1 VDQPGYVLFKVR
13 KFLDLITPL
22 FETEYNTQENVSI
35 DEAMIP
41 FKGRLRFK
49 QYTKDKPT
57 KWGIKVFVLA
67 DSTNGY
73 VSRIQVYTGK
83 NSSLSRDEV
92 GLSSRVVLE
101 LLDGLE
107 GRHPKVYMDN
117 FYSPALFLT
126 LYRKGVNACGT
137 VRPNRKYFPQELNV
151 NKRDVDTGY
160 YDYRSSG
167 PLLASVWMDKRIL
180 HLLSTMH
187 VAYPSSAPATV
198 RRRAGDGTQED
209 VMCPPCLPDYQAYM
223 RGVDRGDQL
232 IGYYNLGRRSTKWWK
247 RVFYYIVEVAALNAY
262 VLDKHAHTGR
272 NKRDYLAFR
281 IALAEELVG
290 SFRGRRQAGRPH
302 SLETQRLERLDIS
315 LGHWPEVVEVKR
327 ECVVCLKVREKK
339 GLSRSQYRH
348 ESRVTCVCQVHLC
361 VTHERDC
368 FKKYHTLANYWS

>member
-1 VDQPGYVLFKVR
+1 VTVDEMKAFVGMLMLMGIYRLPQLEMYWSTKHPLINPGLADVFPLVRFQQIFRFIHLNDSDQQVGVDQPGYVLFKVR

-49 QYTKDKPT
+49 QYMKDKPT

-117 FYSPALFLT
+117 FYSSPALFLT

-180 HLLSTMH
+180 HLLSTMSNGPNYMKLECTSCH
-187 VAYPSSAPATV
+187 SAIPTSCYTY
-198 RRRAGDGTQED
+198 DK
-209 VMCPPCLPDYQAYM
+209 
-223 RGVDRGDQL
+223 
-232 IGYYNLGRRSTKWWK
+232 YNDNT
-247 RVFYYIVEVAALNAY
+247 
-262 VLDKHAHTGR
+262 HAFS
-272 NKRDYLAFR
+272 K
-281 IALAEELVG
+281 
-290 SFRGRRQAGRPH
+290 
-302 SLETQRLERLDIS
+302 
-315 LGHWPEVVEVKR
+315 
-327 ECVVCLKVREKK
+327 
-339 GLSRSQYRH
+339 
-348 ESRVTCVCQVHLC
+348 
-361 VTHERDC
+361 
-368 FKKYHTLANYWS
+368 